1 MLKYK
6 NYVSVV
12 EYDADGKI
20 FTGEVVGLRDVI
32 TFEGRTP
39 EELEES
45 FRQSVDLYLEMC
57 ALDGVEAQK
66 PFSGRFNLRLDPEL
80 HRRVAERAG
89 VERISLN
96 DWVRHTIQNA
106 LGG

>member
-6 NYVSVV
+6 NYTGVV
-12 EYDADGKI
+12 EYDAEGKI
-20 FTGEVVGLRDVI
+20 FTGEVLGIRDAI
-32 TFEGRTP
+32 TFEGRSP
-39 EELEES
+39 EELEQS

-57 ALDGVEAQK
+57 ISDGVEPQK

-89 VERISLN
+89 VEHKSLN
-96 DWVRHTIQNA
+96 DWVQHAIQDA
-106 LGG
+106 L

>member
-6 NYVSVV
+6 NYTGMV

-20 FTGEVVGLRDVI
+20 FTGEVLGLRDVI
-32 TFEGRTP
+32 TFEGRSP
-39 EELEES
+39 DELEES

-57 ALDGVEAQK
+57 AQDGVEPQK

-80 HRRVAERAG
+80 HRRVAERAALAG
-89 VERISLN
+89 ESLN
-96 DWVRHTIQNA
+96 GWIADVLYEAISR
-106 LGG
+106 